1 MLKFDKKYEPE
12 PTTTDNAKNAV
23 INFLRFGWLI
33 NVDNDSLP
41 IVYSDNARKLSPES
55 RKRAVVRKN
64 CSAVGKNNN
73 DANLSSVDRALA
85 RRGACE
91 KEGVSK
97 KSTRD

>member
-12 PTTTDNAKNAV
+12 LTTIDNAKNAV

-85 RRGACE
+85 RRERARKRTFQKNCP
-91 KEGVSK
+91 
-97 KSTRD
+97 